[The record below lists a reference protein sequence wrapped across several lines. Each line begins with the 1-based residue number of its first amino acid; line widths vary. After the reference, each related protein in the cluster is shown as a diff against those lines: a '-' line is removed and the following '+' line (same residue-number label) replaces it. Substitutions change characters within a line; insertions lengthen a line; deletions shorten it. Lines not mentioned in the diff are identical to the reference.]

1 MSVITVHDDSLKAT
15 PGRSKKNALSLTM
28 MEETAGCAR
37 RAKTQAMYGS
47 SAAAYR
53 SGTRRVRWGR
63 PSGEGGREIAG
74 GSGGCSFVGGCP
86 SNPAGILGS
95 PKSDVGSVVAGAV
108 GPLVSASEC
117 VSGLRFMS

>member
-1 MSVITVHDDSLKAT
+1 
-15 PGRSKKNALSLTM
+15 

-47 SAAAYR
+47 SAAAYW

-95 PKSDVGSVVAGAV
+95 PKSDVGSAGIRPRVRFWAPV
-108 GPLVSASEC
+108 YVLSGAS
-117 VSGLRFMS
+117 